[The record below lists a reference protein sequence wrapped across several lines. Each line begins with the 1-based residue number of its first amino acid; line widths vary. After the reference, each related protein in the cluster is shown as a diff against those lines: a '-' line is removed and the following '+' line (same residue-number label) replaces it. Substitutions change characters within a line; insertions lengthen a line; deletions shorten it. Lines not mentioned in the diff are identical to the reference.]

1 MTETDELLDRLEAFQ
16 KAWSRKKISV
26 LSQADRKNLD
36 FFVVT
41 PNGNLL
47 LDEER
52 VSYECYC
59 LGYFGL
65 VGNVDI
71 TLMDALTKYR
81 QRNEVEWRSS
91 SCSSTCSRAPAFIPV
106 PHWTAF

>member
-1 MTETDELLDRLEAFQ
+1 M
-16 KAWSRKKISV
+16 
-26 LSQADRKNLD
+26 
-36 FFVVT
+36 T

-71 TLMDALTKYR
+71 TLMDNLDFFCCDPQR
-81 QRNEVEWRSS
+81 QFAAGRREGQL
-91 SCSSTCSRAPAFIPV
+91 
-106 PHWTAF
+106 